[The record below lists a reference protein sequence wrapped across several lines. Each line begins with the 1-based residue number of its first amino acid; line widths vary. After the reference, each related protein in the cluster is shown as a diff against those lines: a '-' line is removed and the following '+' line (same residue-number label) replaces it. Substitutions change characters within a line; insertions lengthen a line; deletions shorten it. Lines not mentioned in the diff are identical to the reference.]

1 MRNSQD
7 HENCIQLLCCL
18 FLLIL
23 LLLEKN
29 DRIIWDKIYGNRIVT
44 CRRCRHMFS
53 WYIYL
58 YDIVFFCYWNWNHP
72 FVLLTPLPP
81 LLRHGNKP
89 NGNMYQNTVL
99 RYLLNFTM
107 KNKNARAHEYKR
119 PTKTTRVYNRGR
131 SRNIVTF
138 TTRDGM
144 VRYAPS

>member
-1 MRNSQD
+1 
-7 HENCIQLLCCL
+7 
-18 FLLIL
+18 
-23 LLLEKN
+23 
-29 DRIIWDKIYGNRIVT
+29 
-44 CRRCRHMFS
+44 MFS

-58 YDIVFFCYWNWNHP
+58 YDIFVFCYWNWNHP

-81 LLRHGNKP
+81 LLGHGNKP

-119 PTKTTRVYNRGR
+119 PTKTTCVYDIGR

-138 TTRDGM
+138 TARYGT